1 MSAAD
6 ELARCFINVTIP
18 TGDEVISDPPVST
31 GLRAYQELFQSA
43 VGLAGASGNFDG
55 NGRYLRSTVEGG
67 NLLVETSVV
76 KGLGPLFGN
85 QILAPLGTRPAFG
98 GKAPPIR
105 RDVPCFRNPAP
116 NLNSAKLGGTP

>member
-105 RDVPCFRNPAP
+105 RDVPCFRNRAP